1 MRLIDS
7 KTRVLELMVRDL
19 RASGAA
25 VQIDA
30 ASPDPRDDGK
40 FMLAGLPA
48 RVVQRFSGWHAY
60 LAPDW
65 FDGLWSMPRIQTT
78 EFYWYVFH
86 IPAYGKFSS
95 DHYFVC
101 DFKQMRDWVI
111 EFAAARPGAHQDH
124 RDWRADFER
133 FVGHPESDAYFRW
146 GDEARGSRPYPSR
159 AIALDNVAA
168 VAECEH
174 HVPLFGR
181 GGESEA
187 HRLLKLYI
195 AERPQLL
202 GLSVE
207 ARATVEHP
215 FLTGD
220 RVDVMFG
227 NHNPQRSV
235 VEVEVEGEQNLVV
248 GVHQAI
254 KYRALAAAA
263 DRFTLIDPTVRA
275 YVVAYET
282 RYPAVAALAR
292 DYGVRLVSVP
302 REDVLR
308 RVA

>member
-1 MRLIDS
+1 MRLMDS
-7 KTRVLELMVRDL
+7 KARVLELMARDL

-25 VQIDA
+25 VQIDP
-30 ASPDPRDDGK
+30 ASPDPRDEGK

-60 LAPDW
+60 LSPDW
-65 FDGLWSMPRIQTT
+65 FEGLWSMPRIQTT

-86 IPAYGKFSS
+86 IPAYG
-95 DHYFVC
+95 
-101 DFKQMRDWVI
+101 R
-111 EFAAARPGAHQDH
+111 FA
-124 RDWRADFER
+124 
-133 FVGHPESDAYFRW
+133 S
-146 GDEARGSRPYPSR
+146 
-159 AIALDNVAA
+159 

-174 HVPLFGR
+174 HVALYGR

-202 GLSVE
+202 GLSVD
-207 ARATVEHP
+207 ARASVEHS

-227 NHNPQRSV
+227 NHDPQRSV
-235 VEVEVEGEQNLVV
+235 VEVEVEGEQNLVI

-254 KYRALAAAA
+254 KYRALAASA
-263 DRFTLIDPTVRA
+263 DGFALVDPTVRA

-282 RYPAVAALAR
+282 RYALVDALAR